1 VSAAAQEH
9 PSDRQPSAFDALGDP
24 VRRRLMVV
32 LSGGEHSVGSLV
44 EALQGTS
51 PISQPAVSQHLAV
64 LRAAGL
70 VRVRA
75 DGTRRMHSL
84 DPDGIA
90 AARRWLTELVDP
102 LAAAAGPLEALATEV
117 ARGRRDRRAAG
128 AGRSAEQGEQR
139 PDRRPRRSSA

>member
-1 VSAAAQEH
+1 
-9 PSDRQPSAFDALGDP
+9 
-24 VRRRLMVV
+24 MVV

-84 DPDGIA
+84 DPDEIA

-102 LAAAAGPLEALATEV
+102 LAATAGPLEALATEV

-128 AGRSAEQGEQR
+128 AGSSAEQGEQR
-139 PDRRPRRSSA
+139 PDRGPRRSSA

>member
-1 VSAAAQEH
+1 
-9 PSDRQPSAFDALGDP
+9 
-24 VRRRLMVV
+24 MVV

-44 EALQGTS
+44 EALQATS

-75 DGTRRMHSL
+75 DGTRRMNSL

-117 ARGRRDRRAAG
+117 ARGKRRRSATPPARATAPPQDAG
-128 AGRSAEQGEQR
+128 GSAEQGVQR

>member
-1 VSAAAQEH
+1 
-9 PSDRQPSAFDALGDP
+9 
-24 VRRRLMVV
+24 MVV

-117 ARGRRDRRAAG
+117 ARGKRRRSATPPARATAPPQDAG
-128 AGRSAEQGEQR
+128 GSAEQGVQR